1 MAITP
6 DGKTMFVADYS
17 HGLLRI
23 DLASRD
29 VSALRTAANVT
40 TLGIDGLYLH
50 RGALIAVQNG
60 VVPAR
65 VVRFCLDA
73 AGRGVRRA
81 ELLDR
86 NPALAD
92 EPTLGTIVGDSAFY
106 VATSQWDKFDDAG
119 RRAPGTTLRPASVL
133 RVALESASACRP

>member
-1 MAITP
+1 
-6 DGKTMFVADYS
+6 
-17 HGLLRI
+17 
-23 DLASRD
+23 
-29 VSALRTAANVT
+29 VSMMHVPTNVT

-60 VVPAR
+60 IVPAR
-65 VVRFCLDA
+65 LVRFCLDA
-73 AGRGVRRA
+73 HGRGVRRA

-106 VATSQWDKFDDAG
+106 VATSQWDTFDDAG
-119 RRAPGTTLRPASVL
+119 RRAAGTTLRPAAVL
-133 RVALESASACRP
+133 GVALESAAACRP